1 MRPIVFFIWLFTALS
16 AAQEKPEMEVYIKNN
31 NMKKG
36 YRTLTT
42 TFTDSLVFKKKFK
55 DSKYSLDY
63 VLRYYYAT
71 AIDLNSDKNELISMS
86 GLVFPIES
94 VKPDEIV
101 EEVMSLIGN
110 MYYGRKEDKDFKRK
124 IQKSVTRQK
133 NKK

>member
-1 MRPIVFFIWLFTALS
+1 MRSIIFFIWLFTALS
-16 AAQEKPEMEVYIKNN
+16 IAQEKPEMEVYIKNN
-31 NMKKG
+31 NMEKG

-55 DSKYSLDY
+55 DSNYSLDY
-63 VLRYYYAT
+63 ILRYYYAT
-71 AIDLNSDKNELISMS
+71 AIDLGCDKNELISMS

-94 VKPDEIV
+94 IKPDEIV

-124 IQKSVTRQK
+124 IQK
-133 NKK
+133 N

>member
-1 MRPIVFFIWLFTALS
+1 MRPIIFFIWLFTALS
-16 AAQEKPEMEVYIKNN
+16 LAQEKPEMEVYIKNN
-31 NMKKG
+31 NMEKG

-55 DSKYSLDY
+55 DSNYSLDY

-71 AIDLNSDKNELISMS
+71 AIDLGCYKNELISMS

-124 IQKSVTRQK
+124 IQK
-133 NKK
+133 N

>member
-1 MRPIVFFIWLFTALS
+1 
-16 AAQEKPEMEVYIKNN
+16 MEVYIKNN
-31 NMKKG
+31 NMEKG

-55 DSKYSLDY
+55 NSNYSLDY

-71 AIDLNSDKNELISMS
+71 AIDLGCDKNELISMS

-101 EEVMSLIGN
+101 EEVMSLISN

-124 IQKSVTRQK
+124 IQK
-133 NKK
+133 N